1 MRLERAALHGDCSC
15 ITADILGE
23 TVIYKLG
30 VPGEHMALNSLAV
43 LAAVKLA
50 GADLARAALA
60 LATVEPA
67 KGRGCAAAAQRSPT
81 AKCC

>member
-1 MRLERAALHGDCSC
+1 M
-15 ITADILGE
+15 LGE

-60 LATVEPA
+60 LATAQPA
-67 KGRGCAAAAQRSPT
+67 KGRGVRSAARGAGRRIAADR
-81 AKCC
+81 